1 MTIIEKHRTE
11 YELINQAM
19 DELSKAT
26 STIDTLKASAEK
38 KQTYI
43 EELQAR
49 TDTLQRDLEKMTD
62 QRNRLEAEIKDIQES
77 MRKQMI
83 LRDAEREKLKKDL
96 EWEASQRKDVLAIM
110 QKSFTQIQDLMNAAI
125 VENGSVGLMQGNAF
139 QS

>member
-1 MTIIEKHRTE
+1 
-11 YELINQAM
+11 
-19 DELSKAT
+19 
-26 STIDTLKASAEK
+26 
-38 KQTYI
+38 
-43 EELQAR
+43 
-49 TDTLQRDLEKMTD
+49 
-62 QRNRLEAEIKDIQES
+62 

-125 VENGSVGLMQGNAF
+125 VENGSVGLIQGNAF

>member
-19 DELSKAT
+19 DALTKAM
-26 STIDTLKASAEK
+26 STIDTLKASAEE

-43 EELQAR
+43 EELQVR